1 MSRADLNRRLDRL
14 VQAANEAETALR
26 RLPEMEQKALMQENY
41 PFNKEFGGIVNDL
54 MKWRDA
60 VVEKNE
66 EQTDQ

>member
-41 PFNKEFGGIVNDL
+41 PLIRNLAG
-54 MKWRDA
+54 
-60 VVEKNE
+60 
-66 EQTDQ
+66 